1 MHDPKPQNEEAH
13 CVLLLLLL
21 SALSSASR
29 RNSNV
34 KDFGGCDQ
42 ANTKMTLQIITQSER
57 KMK

>member
-1 MHDPKPQNEEAH
+1 MKKHIVFFFFFFFFFFLP
-13 CVLLLLLL
+13 CLLLPDET
-21 SALSSASR
+21 A
-29 RNSNV
+29 NV

>member
-1 MHDPKPQNEEAH
+1 MTQNH
-13 CVLLLLLL
+13 KMKKHIVFFFFFFFLPCLLLPDET
-21 SALSSASR
+21 A
-29 RNSNV
+29 NV